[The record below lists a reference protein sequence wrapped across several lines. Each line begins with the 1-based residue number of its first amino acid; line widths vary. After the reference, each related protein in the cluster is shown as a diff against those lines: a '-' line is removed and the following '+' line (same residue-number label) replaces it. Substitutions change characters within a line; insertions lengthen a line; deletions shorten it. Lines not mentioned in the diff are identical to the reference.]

1 MCITEYTAQVCY
13 TLGMCKIYIYC
24 PMKPAGKIICSLFKM
39 HAIQLLLIPSVFTKQ
54 ESLVNYMF

>member
-1 MCITEYTAQVCY
+1 
-13 TLGMCKIYIYC
+13 MCKIYIYS